1 MNTVAPHSRELV
13 KYLLGELSE
22 SEQTAFEE
30 RFFEDD
36 DLYEAL
42 RVTEDELID
51 QYVTDHLP
59 PAQRTLF
66 EQRFLTHPHRRE
78 RIELARALHDKTRS
92 HRIRSLANPQAVS
105 WWQRWRGWFT
115 LSEFPFTQLALATA
129 MVVLM
134 VVSTLVV
141 IDNRRMRREL
151 DHMQSEQA
159 AIQQQ
164 ATTLNRQIA
173 ERTSQAEQLTQEL
186 AQSRSLN
193 AQLEQKLNT
202 INPTVVQSVTEA
214 VISFVLKA
222 GRVRGEEPEQ
232 QIVIKNPKAAV
243 VLKLM
248 LPSQMKATL
257 FSAKLATTE
266 GNANQSFV
274 WSTTNLKAQT
284 SGPRK
289 YVTCVLSAQVLT
301 PDTYILTLTSSSVDV
316 DGEETDFQFS
326 VSE

>member
-1 MNTVAPHSRELV
+1 MNTVDPNSRELV
-13 KYLLGELSE
+13 QYLLGELSE

-36 DLYEAL
+36 DLYEIL

-78 RIELARALHDKTRS
+78 RIELARALHDKARS
-92 HRIRSLANPQAVS
+92 HRTRSLANPQTGS

-115 LSEFPFTQLALATA
+115 FSGFPFTQLAFATA
-129 MVVLM
+129 MVVLL

-164 ATTLNRQIA
+164 TTTLNRQIA
-173 ERTSQAEQLTQEL
+173 ERTSQTERLTQEL

-202 INPTVVQSVTEA
+202 IKPAVVQRVTEA

-222 GRVRGEEPEQ
+222 GTLRGEGPEQ
-232 QIVIKNPKAAV
+232 QIVIKNPKATV
-243 VLKLM
+243 VLKLT
-248 LPSQMKATL
+248 LPSQMKATS
-257 FSAKLATTE
+257 FSARLATTE
-266 GNANQSFV
+266 GKTTNSYV
-274 WSTTNLKAQT
+274 WSTTNLEAQT
-284 SGPRK
+284 SGSGK

>member
-13 KYLLGELSE
+13 QYLLGELSE

-59 PAQRTLF
+59 PAQRPLF

-78 RIELARALHDKTRS
+78 RIELARALHDKARS
-92 HRIRSLANPQAVS
+92 HQTRHLAPAQAIS

-115 LSEFPFTQLALATA
+115 WSEFPFTRLALATA
-129 MVVLM
+129 MAVLL

-151 DHMQSEQA
+151 SHIQSEQA

-164 ATTLNRQIA
+164 TTALTRQIA
-173 ERTSQAEQLTQEL
+173 ERTGQAEQLTQEL

-193 AQLEQKLNT
+193 AQLEQKLNA
-202 INPTVVQSVTEA
+202 IKPAVVQSVTEA

-222 GRVRGEEPEQ
+222 GTLRDEGPEQ
-232 QIVIKNPKAAV
+232 QIVIKNPKATV

-248 LPSQMKATL
+248 LPSQMKATS
-257 FSAKLATTE
+257 FSARLATTE
-266 GNANQSFV
+266 GNANSSYV

-284 SGPRK
+284 SGPGK
-289 YVTCVLSAQVLT
+289 YVTCVLSAQVLI
-301 PDTYILTLTSSSVDV
+301 PETYILTLTSSSVDI